1 MTDQME
7 SPAARY
13 RYAAPGARA
22 RQSLPNLDTTY
33 YLPGLTLRHGKS
45 RRRLCVRVSGSD
57 VELHRQAGRA
67 VSFAMPL
74 RDHLDSSGLTL
85 DDRADVLAREAYYP
99 FGGTALWA
107 VRCRGAARRKVI
119 RHAGQE
125 RDSTGLYAY
134 AFRYY
139 APWLGRWLS
148 ADPAGPVDGLNLFSM
163 VRNNPMTLR
172 DPNGLAA
179 DEVERYLTRTEQNL
193 AANHEPR
200 SVDNVRDRQVLPD
213 LVAAERRR
221 TGQDLRFYNTLG
233 EFAQALHAQTIEAGA
248 MRYQAVVAM
257 TDRPDGGAHFAAFD
271 VRRRALSAEA
281 PLSMVYVEPSFLVE
295 EQVAEGA
302 PDFFLTHDAVGE
314 GYRTLFREYFPRT
327 FGGLGGGPAPK
338 TSVVFSAAQKS
349 PFDCAIFSLSFAL
362 KMRRAEAFFD
372 QLHDSNDN
380 RAEGLQHFFGEQIL
394 LPPSFYR
401 HAHSRATVDMVAA
414 AWQTRDP
421 DGVTALRERH
431 EQSRITRGARRFS
444 NSIER
449 KRVALLSRALR
460 Y

>member
-1 MTDQME
+1 M
-7 SPAARY
+7 
-13 RYAAPGARA
+13 
-22 RQSLPNLDTTY
+22 
-33 YLPGLTLRHGKS
+33 
-45 RRRLCVRVSGSD
+45 SGSD

-74 RDHLDSSGLTL
+74 RDHLGSSGLTL
-85 DDRADVLAREAYYP
+85 DDRADVLTREVYYP

-163 VRNNPMTLR
+163 VCNNPMTL
-172 DPNGLAA
+172 
-179 DEVERYLTRTEQNL
+179 
-193 AANHEPR
+193 
-200 SVDNVRDRQVLPD
+200 RDRQVLPD

-233 EFAQALHAQTIEAGA
+233 EFAQALHAQTIDAGA

-271 VRRRALSAEA
+271 MRRRALSDES

-295 EQVAEGA
+295 GQVAEGA
-302 PDFFLTHDAVGE
+302 PDFF
-314 GYRTLFREYFPRT
+314 P
-327 FGGLGGGPAPK
+327 
-338 TSVVFSAAQKS
+338 
-349 PFDCAIFSLSFAL
+349 
-362 KMRRAEAFFD
+362 
-372 QLHDSNDN
+372 
-380 RAEGLQHFFGEQIL
+380 
-394 LPPSFYR
+394 
-401 HAHSRATVDMVAA
+401 
-414 AWQTRDP
+414 DP
-421 DGVTALRERH
+421 
-431 EQSRITRGARRFS
+431 
-444 NSIER
+444 
-449 KRVALLSRALR
+449 
-460 Y
+460 

>member
-1 MTDQME
+1 
-7 SPAARY
+7 
-13 RYAAPGARA
+13 
-22 RQSLPNLDTTY
+22 
-33 YLPGLTLRHGKS
+33 
-45 RRRLCVRVSGSD
+45 
-57 VELHRQAGRA
+57 
-67 VSFAMPL
+67 MPL

-179 DEVERYLTRTEQNL
+179 
-193 AANHEPR
+193 
-200 SVDNVRDRQVLPD
+200 
-213 LVAAERRR
+213 ERRR
-221 TGQDLRFYNTLG
+221 TRQDLRYYNTLG